1 MANTLKQLG
10 QVALTASLATAYT
23 VPGST
28 TAMVTGFAICNTST
42 TAGATVEI
50 HLIPLGESSGV
61 KTTVIKRVIAP
72 LETLDVSL
80 GAGKCILE
88 AGAVIQ
94 GKSSVASAV
103 SLNIWGVEMA

>member
-1 MANTLKQLG
+1 MAETLKFLG
-10 QVALTASLATAYT
+10 QATLTASLATAYT

-61 KTTVIKRVIAP
+61 KTTVVKHVIP
-72 LETLDVSL
+72 PMDTKDISL
-80 GAGKCILE
+80 GGGTCFLE
-88 AGAVIQ
+88 AGTVIQ
-94 GKSSVASAV
+94 AKSSVASAV
-103 SLNIWGVEMA
+103 SLNIWGVEIA